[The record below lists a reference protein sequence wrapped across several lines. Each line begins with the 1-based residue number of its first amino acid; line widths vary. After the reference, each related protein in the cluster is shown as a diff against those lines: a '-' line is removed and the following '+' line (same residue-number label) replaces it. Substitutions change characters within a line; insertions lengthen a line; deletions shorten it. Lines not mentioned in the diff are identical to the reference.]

1 MFKIYFILT
10 PPLKEMPA
18 KVFIDGNN
26 YQWALLLCIILYCTQ
41 NNRIKLFR
49 LNVLFC
55 SFCTNTICSVKPLRH
70 FVKLCCLGG
79 EANNPLYTNGLS
91 FSVLPQTAWTIMTE
105 QEDSLGQAW
114 SPPSPALF
122 NIFHL
127 RLIPTTFTQYT
138 RYLWLLFQIRPL
150 RNGYKKER
158 NSAGSFRGA

>member
-1 MFKIYFILT
+1 MERKL
-10 PPLKEMPA
+10 M
-18 KVFIDGNN
+18 
-26 YQWALLLCIILYCTQ
+26 IIKT
-41 NNRIKLFR
+41 
-49 LNVLFC
+49 LNEAEIAFEDI
-55 SFCTNTICSVKPLRH
+55 SSQLRH

-138 RYLWLLFQIRPL
+138 RYL
-150 RNGYKKER
+150 
-158 NSAGSFRGA
+158 